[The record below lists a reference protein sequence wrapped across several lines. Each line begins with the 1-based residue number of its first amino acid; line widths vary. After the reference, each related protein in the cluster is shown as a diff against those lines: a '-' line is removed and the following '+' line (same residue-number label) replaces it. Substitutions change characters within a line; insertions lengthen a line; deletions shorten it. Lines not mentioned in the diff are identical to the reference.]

1 MAIEEKITFCRI
13 CEATCGLKVKVDG
26 STLISVEPDENHV
39 VSQGYACVKGT
50 RFENV
55 QNSPDRITSPM
66 KRTGDEWQEIS
77 WDQALKEIGQ
87 KIRKMVDEHGPQSFS
102 HFLGSPTGAH
112 LVLPI
117 FRNAFYEGLGSH
129 RFYGTATTDTV
140 NKFRVNEEMY
150 GSPMRLTFPD
160 VEHTKFYMVIG
171 ANPAVSGN
179 TLFHLPRS
187 VARMKNIVK
196 RGGRCVFV
204 NPRRIESAHAG
215 EHIFIRPD
223 TDVFFLAAYCN
234 ELIQRGGVDH
244 ERVNQ
249 YMQGYSRL
257 EQLVAPWTPEK
268 QHAVTG
274 VSAET
279 LRDLVNSHLELGAGA
294 LYMATGVNQG
304 RNGSLCYWLLESI
317 NAISGNLDARGGVL
331 MGEGMV
337 DMAAEGRKAG
347 DFAAMNFDRRSDG
360 LPCIVGQ
367 HPSNMFTHDILNNA
381 PDRVR
386 GTIIEASNPIIAC
399 SRPDRMVEAIK
410 SLELVVSI
418 DLFKNEA
425 ADLAH
430 YILPATSFLER
441 ADLPYAFQSFTANT
455 PMPYITYSDGVV
467 EPPPGVRN
475 EWWIYS
481 RLADTAKVRMFKNP
495 VLSWLSKVNAK
506 WADSNIGLLRKFAL
520 TPEKLIDGMLKKAG
534 LPGREEM
541 LEKHPHGLL
550 LGDTKTDNFL
560 GTDRVMTPDGLVNL
574 APESICA
581 VFEDK
586 IDADYL
592 FDLNNRERFKL
603 FGKREIKTINSWM
616 GNSERLVKTE
626 SNLAWLHPKDAD
638 ELAVD
643 NGDTIMVSS
652 EHGSLTIKVKVSDEV
667 MPRSVAIPHG
677 WGHKTAK
684 SLPHAAKHPGV
695 NSNTLAGDGADNTEK
710 LSGMSHLSG
719 ILVEIEKVT
728 TAENQSAA

>member
-1 MAIEEKITFCRI
+1 MAVEEKITFCRI

-26 STLISVEPDENHV
+26 STLISVEPDEKHV

-55 QNSPDRITSPM
+55 QNSPDRVTAPM
-66 KRTGDEWQEIS
+66 KRVGEEWQEIS

-87 KIRKMVDEHGPQSFS
+87 KIRAMVDKHGPQSFS

-140 NKFRVNEEMY
+140 NKFRVNEDMY
-150 GSPMRLTFPD
+150 GQAMRLTFPD
-160 VEHTKFYMVIG
+160 VEHVKFYMVIG

-179 TLFHLPRS
+179 TLFHLPRA
-187 VARMKNIVK
+187 VTRMKDIVK

-204 NPRRIESAHAG
+204 NPRRIESAQAG
-215 EHIFIRPD
+215 EHVFIRPD
-223 TDVFFLAAYCN
+223 TDVYFLAAYCN
-234 ELIQRGGVDH
+234 ELIQQGGVDR
-244 ERVNQ
+244 ERVDR
-249 YMQGYSRL
+249 YMKGYERL
-257 EQLVAPWTPEK
+257 AELVAPWSAEK
-268 QHAVTG
+268 QESVTG

-279 LRDLVNSHLELGAGA
+279 LKDLVRSHIELGAAA

-304 RNGSLCYWLLESI
+304 RNGSLCFWLLESI
-317 NAISGNLDARGGVL
+317 NAISGNLDSRGGTV
-331 MGEGMV
+331 MGDGMI
-337 DMAAEGRKAG
+337 DMAVESKKAG
-347 DFAAMNFDRRSDG
+347 GFTDLNLDRRTDG
-360 LPCIVGQ
+360 LPCVVGQ
-367 HPSNMFTHDILNNA
+367 HPSNMFTHDILSDA

-399 SRPDRMVEAIK
+399 SRPDRMVEALK
-410 SLELVVSI
+410 SLELIVSI

-441 ADLPYAFQSFTANT
+441 PDLPYALQSFTANT
-455 PMPYITYSDGVV
+455 PIPYITYTDAVV
-467 EPPPGVRN
+467 EAPPGVRN

-481 RLADTAKVRMFKNP
+481 RLAATSKVRMFGNP
-495 VLSWLSKVNAK
+495 VISWLSKLNAK
-506 WADSNIGLLRKFAL
+506 FADSSIGMLRRIAL
-520 TPEKLIDGMLKKAG
+520 TPEKLIDGMLKKSG

-550 LGDTKTDNFL
+550 LGDTKVNNFL
-560 GTDRVMTPDGLVNL
+560 GTERVLTDDGLVNL
-574 APESICA
+574 APDAICA
-581 VFEDK
+581 AFEDK
-586 IDADYL
+586 MDADYL
-592 FDLNNRERFKL
+592 YDLNNRDRFKL

-626 SNLAWLHPKDAD
+626 SNHAWLHPRDGEQLGVKDED
-638 ELAVD
+638 WV
-643 NGDTIMVSS
+643 TVRS
-652 EHGSLTIKVKVSDEV
+652 EHGEVEIPVKLSDDV

-677 WGHKTAK
+677 WGHKSAK

-695 NSNTLAGDGADNTEK
+695 NSNTLAGDGIENTEK

-719 ILVEIEKVT
+719 IMVDIERSRNETRDAV
-728 TAENQSAA
+728 